1 MCQHKRRELCTES
14 DGCYWLACLT
24 CKARGPKRHSATLA
38 IASARNNMR
47 VRSHSRPTKGR

>member
-1 MCQHKRRELCTES
+1 MICTHRRRELCYEK

-38 IASARNNMR
+38 IRCAKGNMR
-47 VRSHSRPTKGR
+47 VR